1 VKEVKLLEKDGNAD
15 IMGHRNKK
23 MNNDWG
29 GFLKRKT
36 HGVEID
42 GKEYQMKAY
51 KIPRSKK
58 AKAKGKLGLFAIKD
72 PTHREMYRNVK

>member
-1 VKEVKLLEKDGNAD
+1 
-15 IMGHRNKK
+15 MGHRNKK
-23 MNNDWG
+23 MEGDWG
-29 GFLKRKT
+29 NFLKRKT

-58 AKAKGKLGLFAIKD
+58 AKSKGKLGLFGIKD
-72 PTHREMYRNVK
+72 PVHREMYRNIK